1 MRDHILVNH
10 KSDCNFYFFHM
21 CYKQLDGISKKNNPT
36 KNDGPKPAFRVFVTF
51 KYAPGRKWH
60 GVTIEI
66 QDTVTECV

>member
-1 MRDHILVNH
+1 MGFL
-10 KSDCNFYFFHM
+10 
-21 CYKQLDGISKKNNPT
+21 KKNNPT
-36 KNDGPKPAFRVFVTF
+36 KNDGPKPAFRVFITF